1 MRHLPAQLIMDFP
14 SADPS
19 DTLGMSILKA
29 LLFRVALAFLTASVY
44 PAAAAAPTCLT
55 ETHGRPTAISA
66 CARPDIPP
74 CPDGNSASASAA
86 AR

>member
-1 MRHLPAQLIMDFP
+1 MRHLPAQLIMGFP
-14 SADPS
+14 SPDPS

-55 ETHGRPTAISA
+55 DTHGRPAAVSA

-74 CPDGNSASASAA
+74 CPDGNGTGAG